1 MPKKCPKGHAVCKC
15 DMKKKKSTISVP
27 KVLKVKDEEPNEN
40 FDDIH
45 PNLMAM
51 PSLTLIIGSVR
62 SGKSNLLVNY
72 FCNPDFYKDK
82 FDVVKFISTTLH
94 TDNKGKILSKHFD
107 CMDHYEDGIIEDI
120 KKEQGKYEK
129 SERPTYALVMDDV
142 LTKDFKKGNQVSF
155 FSTRFRHYIDL
166 YIIAVQSFRAVS
178 GMIRNNATD
187 VIICKQ
193 QNQKELEKIAE
204 EYGDMVGGHDNF
216 MKLYDEAHKD
226 RYSFLYLKLSENP
239 AEAYIRHERKIY
251 PTRDSE
257 EAEEL
262 DIDDI

>member
-1 MPKKCPKGHAVCKC
+1 MSKK
-15 DMKKKKSTISVP
+15 VP
-27 KVLKVKDEEPNEN
+27 KVLKVKDEIPSEK

-45 PNLMAM
+45 QNLPQM
-51 PSLTLIIGSVR
+51 PSLCLIIGSVR
-62 SGKSNLLVNY
+62 SGKSNLLVNM

-107 CMDHYEDGIIEDI
+107 CEDHYTDSMIDNI
-120 KKEQGKYEK
+120 KKSQSMYENK
-129 SERPTYALVMDDV
+129 EDRPTYALVCDDI
-142 LTKDFKKGNQVSF
+142 LTKDFTKSNQISF
-155 FSTRFRHYIDL
+155 FSTRFRHYIDF
-166 YIIAVQSFRAVS
+166 YVIAVQSFRAVS

-204 EYGDMVGGHDNF
+204 EYGDLVGGHDKF
-216 MKLYDEAHKD
+216 IELYNEAHRD

-239 AEAYIRHERKIY
+239 AEAYIRFEKKIF
-251 PTRDSE
+251 PTRDTE
-257 EAEEL
+257 EEEL
-262 DIDDI
+262 EIE

>member
-1 MPKKCPKGHAVCKC
+1 MPKKN
-15 DMKKKKSTISVP
+15 KSAP
-27 KVLKVKDEEPNEN
+27 KVLKVKDETPSDK

-45 PNLMAM
+45 SNLPQM

-72 FCNPDFYKDK
+72 FCNSEFYKDK
-82 FDVVKFISTTLH
+82 FDVVKFVSTTLH

-107 CMDHYEDGIIEDI
+107 CMDHYEDDIIENI
-120 KKEQGKYEK
+120 KESQGKFK
-129 SERPTYALVMDDV
+129 DKKDRPTYALVMDDV
-142 LTKDFKKGNQVSF
+142 LTKDFSRTNHVSF
-155 FSTRFRHYIDL
+155 FSTRFRHYIDF
-166 YIIAVQSFRAVS
+166 YVIAVQSFRAVS

-204 EYGDMVGGHDNF
+204 EYGDLVGGHDKF
-216 MKLYDEAHKD
+216 MELYEEAHKD

-239 AEAYIRHERKIY
+239 AEAYVRHEYKIY
-251 PTRDSE
+251 PTRDGDE
-257 EAEEL
+257 VEEL
-262 DIDDI
+262 EID

>member
-1 MPKKCPKGHAVCKC
+1 MPH
-15 DMKKKKSTISVP
+15 KKKSKSAP
-27 KVLKVKDEEPNEN
+27 KVLKVKDEKPSEKFN
-40 FDDIH
+40 DIH
-45 PNLMAM
+45 ENLPSM
-51 PSLTLIIGSVR
+51 PSLCLIIGSVR

-82 FDVVKFISTTLH
+82 FDIVKFVSTTLH

-107 CMDHYEDGIIEDI
+107 CMDHYEDNIIENI
-120 KKEQGKYEK
+120 KKSQGQYENK
-129 SERPTYALVMDDV
+129 EDRPTYALVMDDV
-142 LTKDFKKGNQVSF
+142 LTKDFKKTNQVSF
-155 FSTRFRHYIDL
+155 FSTRFRHYIDF
-166 YIIAVQSFRAVS
+166 YVIAVQSFRAVS

-204 EYGDMVGGHDNF
+204 EYGDLVGGQDNF

-262 DIDDI
+262 EID

>member
-1 MPKKCPKGHAVCKC
+1 MPKKA
-15 DMKKKKSTISVP
+15 P
-27 KVLKVKDEEPNEN
+27 KVLKVKDEAPSDK

-45 PNLMAM
+45 SNLPQM

-72 FCNPDFYKDK
+72 FCNSEFYKDK
-82 FDVVKFISTTLH
+82 FDIVKFVSTTLH

-107 CMDHYEDGIIEDI
+107 CMDHYEDDIIENI
-120 KKEQGKYEK
+120 KESQGQHKDK
-129 SERPTYALVMDDV
+129 KDRPTYALVMDDV
-142 LTKDFKKGNQVSF
+142 LTKDFSRTNHVSF
-155 FSTRFRHYIDL
+155 FSTRFRHYIDF
-166 YIIAVQSFRAVS
+166 YVIAVQSFRAVS

-204 EYGDMVGGHDNF
+204 EYGDLVGGHDKF
-216 MKLYDEAHKD
+216 MELYEEAHKD

-239 AEAYIRHERKIY
+239 AEAYVRHEYKIY
-251 PTRDSE
+251 PTRDGDE
-257 EAEEL
+257 VEEL
-262 DIDDI
+262 EID

>member
-1 MPKKCPKGHAVCKC
+1 MPKKATS
-15 DMKKKKSTISVP
+15 KKVP
-27 KVLKVKDEEPNEN
+27 KVLKVKDEPPSER

-45 PNLMAM
+45 PNLPQM

-62 SGKSNLLVNY
+62 SGKSNLLTNY

-82 FDVVKFISTTLH
+82 FDIVKFISTTLH

-107 CMDHYEDGIIEDI
+107 CMDHYEDHIINDI
-120 KKEQGKYEK
+120 KKSQGQYEDK

-142 LTKDFKKGNQVSF
+142 LTKDFKKSNDVSF
-155 FSTRFRHYIDL
+155 FSTRFRHYIDF

-193 QNQKELEKIAE
+193 QNAKELEKIAE
-204 EYGDMVGGHDNF
+204 EYGDMVGGHDKF
-216 MKLYDEAHKD
+216 MELYNEAHKD

-239 AEAYIRHERKIY
+239 AEAYVRHEYKIY
-251 PTRDSE
+251 PTRDGDNV
-257 EAEEL
+257 EEL
-262 DIDDI
+262 EIE

>member
-1 MPKKCPKGHAVCKC
+1 MAKKAK
-15 DMKKKKSTISVP
+15 SVP
-27 KVLKVKDEEPNEN
+27 KVLKVRDEKPSEK

-45 PNLMAM
+45 ENLPAM
-51 PSLTLIIGSVR
+51 PSLCLIIGSVR

-82 FDVVKFISTTLH
+82 FDIVKFVSTTLH

-107 CMDHYEDGIIEDI
+107 CMDHYEDSIIENI
-120 KKEQGKYEK
+120 KKSQGQYENK
-129 SERPTYALVMDDV
+129 EDRPTYALVMDDV
-142 LTKDFKKGNQVSF
+142 LTKDFKKTNQVSF
-155 FSTRFRHYIDL
+155 FSTRFRHYIDFYL
-166 YIIAVQSFRAVS
+166 IAVQSFRAVS

-204 EYGDMVGGHDNF
+204 EYGDLVGGQDNF

-262 DIDDI
+262 EID